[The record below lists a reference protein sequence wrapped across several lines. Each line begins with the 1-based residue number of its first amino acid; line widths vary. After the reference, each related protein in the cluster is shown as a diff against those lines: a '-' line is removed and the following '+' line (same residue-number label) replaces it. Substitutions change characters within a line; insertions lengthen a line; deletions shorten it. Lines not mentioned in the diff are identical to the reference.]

1 MVKKY
6 IQYYYMSVLKEIK
19 DLKKILLNHINKEQK
34 KLGFGIKK
42 GKGLARNFA
51 RMLYDWFDP
60 LKNKSFEEFQN
71 IFKIRAIEDANEE
84 KNHKRLMED
93 KQLLQAEKAL
103 QKAQEKHKN
112 TTDIIEKIAKRKI
125 ELAHAYMSNWDKDD
139 EEYTAAKAAIP
150 TEGLEDWEDLGAG
163 LSTITNLRK
172 KKGVPVHVVLGEGF
186 PKIRLKKGDGIY
198 DSLKSA
204 YNTTKDVAKKIYSGD
219 TGMPPNVKKILEKY
233 GNQYIKD
240 IKIVRNPVSSAII
253 NALNVASMGAF
264 KKNLNDSPYDKLFHL
279 KLILELQNGIK
290 IAFEKVERVSLTIN
304 PKPSKGEEEI
314 NVPVN
319 KMITLNEMYNNT
331 LQRMGNLFYPY
342 SSKNNNCQLFA
353 LNILEANNLAGER
366 EKNFVKQDTEELF
379 GDDSFIRKLSNTVTD
394 IGARFNVLR
403 QGGKIGVYPAMY
415 EAPDFIKLPPYLQN
429 QALAEDTNEDASNEE
444 QGGNVDFEK
453 INWGSFKKA
462 FYNRQPKYKH
472 LRTLKEYAMY
482 IIDHPKNFTKHTK
495 HRANFYLNILKK

>member
-19 DLKKILLNHINKEQK
+19 DLKKILLNHIKEQK
-34 KLGFGIKK
+34 KLGSGIKK
-42 GKGLARNFA
+42 G
-51 RMLYDWFDP
+51 
-60 LKNKSFEEFQN
+60 
-71 IFKIRAIEDANEE
+71 
-84 KNHKRLMED
+84 
-93 KQLLQAEKAL
+93 
-103 QKAQEKHKN
+103 
-112 TTDIIEKIAKRKI
+112 
-125 ELAHAYMSNWDKDD
+125 
-139 EEYTAAKAAIP
+139 
-150 TEGLEDWEDLGAG
+150 
-163 LSTITNLRK
+163 
-172 KKGVPVHVVLGEGF
+172 VPIHVVLGEGF

-204 YNTTKDVAKKIYSGD
+204 YNTTKDVVKKIYSGD
-219 TGMPPNVKKILEKY
+219 TGMPPNIKKILEKY

-290 IAFEKVERVSLTIN
+290 ISFEKVERVSLTIN
-304 PKPSKGEEEI
+304 PKPVKGEEEI

-331 LQRMGNLFYPY
+331 FQRMGNLFYPY
-342 SSKNNNCQLFA
+342 SAKNNNCQNFA

-394 IGARFNVLR
+394 IGARFNVLK

-415 EAPDFIKLPPYLQN
+415 DAPDFIKLPPYLQN
-429 QALAEDTNEDASNEE
+429 QALAEDASQSFGTVEE
-444 QGGNVDFEK
+444 QGGNVDFEN

-482 IIDHPKNFTKHTK
+482 IIDHPENFTKHTK